1 MREMASSIMEARL
14 ASVLDTESDG
24 IIVLDEQ
31 AHILVFNKACERL
44 FGFSAQEMI
53 GRDIALLLAGEED
66 VRTHNSR
73 IESAISIG
81 DWRII
86 GADRE
91 VKARHRD
98 GTIIPVELAI
108 GVALTLEGR
117 QFIAVLRD
125 LRSRKESEHRLSELQ
140 AELARISRISA
151 IAEMGSAIAHEINQ
165 PLTALMLYLQSMK
178 RTDEPSNKTEAF
190 TQHAMIDKAYTE
202 AERACAIIRRMRKFA
217 EKREAEHK
225 LVDLRPLIGDAIE
238 LSMAGHRHHT
248 RLTRVDDPDL
258 PLMSVDPVQFQQV
271 VVNLVRNALEAVSGR
286 EDAEI
291 RVMTR
296 RHSEVLELSVEDNGP
311 GIPPEVIDELF
322 DAFSTFKNSGLGL
335 GLAISRT
342 IAQNH
347 GGDLKFNPGSGG
359 RWTKFVLTLPL
370 QGKLAEKKSTQP

>member
-1 MREMASSIMEARL
+1 MAPSVMEARL

-24 IIVLDEQ
+24 IIVIDEQ

-44 FGFSAQEMI
+44 FGFSAEEMI
-53 GRDIALLLAGEED
+53 GRNMAMLFAGEED

-73 IESAISIG
+73 FGCAINA
-81 DWRII
+81 DDRRIN
-86 GADRE
+86 GVGRE

-108 GVALTLEGR
+108 GVALTLGGR

-125 LRSRKESEHRLSELQ
+125 LRPRKESEHRLSELQ

-151 IAEMGSAIAHEINQ
+151 IAEMGSAIAHELNQ

-178 RTDEPSNKTEAF
+178 RPDDPSSKAKALTL
-190 TQHAMIDKAYTE
+190 HAMIEKAHTE
-202 AERACAIIRRMRKFA
+202 AERACSIIRRIRKFV
-217 EKREAEHK
+217 EKRGPEHK
-225 LVDLRPLIGDAIE
+225 LVDLRPLIDDAIE
-238 LSMAGHRHHT
+238 LAMAGHRHLT
-248 RLTRVDDPDL
+248 RLIRTDDPEL

-271 VVNLVRNALEAVSGR
+271 VVNLVRNALEAVSGS
-286 EDAEI
+286 EDAKI
-291 RVMTR
+291 HVSTR
-296 RHSEVLELSVEDNGP
+296 RDSELLELSVEDNGP
-311 GIPPEVIDELF
+311 GIPLEAIDDLF
-322 DAFSTFKNSGLGL
+322 DAFSTFKGSGLGL

-359 RWTKFVLTLPL
+359 RGTNFMLTLPL
-370 QGKLAEKKSTQP
+370 QRKLAGEKSMQP